1 MGDRAYPTDLMNP
14 SAPRL
19 GPRLIPLLAAL
30 ICPVWA
36 VAQTDLNDPLARAQ
50 RAVDRVKEII
60 RESASYGTTSRT
72 TTPAPVAK
80 PAVQARPKASRP
92 RVDPAA
98 ILTAVQPATTT
109 SPPLDTASSTP
120 TQGPATPAPAEVILP
135 PVTVKAKPPVVSLFD
150 FENTA
155 TGFSLHDYA
164 NWDALPAKHI
174 SLTQVAQHGQ
184 QALQATSS
192 KRSWLSVDL
201 DDSVDFSGLLKI
213 SFWLHN
219 ERGTPVTFALK
230 SGTQFDWCMLS
241 LTASTPSGF
250 FTRYEASLAS
260 PKGDKCRH
268 LDLSDVRGIYWEVG
282 ANEPLIL
289 DNVELL

>member
-1 MGDRAYPTDLMNP
+1 
-14 SAPRL
+14 
-19 GPRLIPLLAAL
+19 
-30 ICPVWA
+30 
-36 VAQTDLNDPLARAQ
+36 
-50 RAVDRVKEII
+50 
-60 RESASYGTTSRT
+60 
-72 TTPAPVAK
+72 
-80 PAVQARPKASRP
+80 
-92 RVDPAA
+92 
-98 ILTAVQPATTT
+98 
-109 SPPLDTASSTP
+109 
-120 TQGPATPAPAEVILP
+120 VILP
-135 PVTVKAKPPVVSLFD
+135 PVNVIAKPQVVSLFD
-150 FENTA
+150 FEDTA

-164 NWDALPAKHI
+164 NWDALPAKHL

-184 QALQATSS
+184 QALQASS
-192 KRSWLSVDL
+192 PKRSWLSVDL

-230 SGTQFDWCMLS
+230 SGTQFDWCMLP
-241 LTASTPSGF
+241 LTAITPGGF

-260 PKGDKCRH
+260 PKGEKCRH